1 MLAPLFGGELSNLDH
16 EKKNKMFAAMQQE
29 ATVSWEPIVRTA
41 PIRPWEIVVALILF
55 VCLIY
60 GVVWS
65 ARRRSEKGRGSLD
78 LLQRGSRDRMP

>member
-16 EKKNKMFAAMQQE
+16 EKKNKMFAAMQQD
-29 ATVSWEPIVRTA
+29 ATISWDPVRAA

-60 GVVWS
+60 GVVWW
-65 ARRRSEKGRGSLD
+65 ARRSSEKSRGSLG
-78 LLQRGSRDRMP
+78 LLQGEPRDRMP